1 MCIHEAYLAIIL
13 FPSEAKASLCLC
25 HGEAVC
31 SFYAA
36 VLMSDPLCHKF
47 IYDKGDAVRIIH
59 KKSKP
64 FMSER
69 QQRKKIFL

>member
-1 MCIHEAYLAIIL
+1 MCIHVAYLEIIS
-13 FPSEAKASLCLC
+13 FPSETKASLCLC

-36 VLMSDPLCHKF
+36 VLMSDPLCNKF
-47 IYDKGDAVRIIH
+47 IYDKGDAVHIVH
-59 KKSKP
+59 KKSEP

-69 QQRKKIFL
+69 QQRENNFP